1 MTRTAPAPIPA
12 PAAPALPLLVVCLAS
27 FSSLAAM
34 RACDPLLPVLA
45 DEFGTTTGAAAQ
57 TISAF
62 TLAYG
67 LTQFLYGPVSDRL
80 GRTRVMAFACLAC
93 ALANLAVAA
102 AQGLGAATAARVL
115 AGAASGGIVPI
126 SLALIGDAV
135 AYERRQETL
144 ARLMLA
150 TNLGMMSGQ
159 WLGGMLADAVGWRA
173 VFVCLSV
180 AFAAVSV
187 PLFADARRRRA
198 ASVAAPAPAP
208 APGGVLA
215 GFAEVLRDPWARW
228 ILVITLLE
236 GALVFSSMA
245 FVPSFLHDT
254 YGLSPGQAG
263 AVMALYA
270 GAGLVY
276 TPLARPIIRRL
287 GERGQA
293 LAGAFTIALGTTLL
307 AASTSWGWAVPGCFL
322 TGLGFFMLHSTLQ
335 THATQMAPTRR
346 ATGVSLFVV
355 CLFTG
360 QAGGVALAAHAV
372 DLASARWVF
381 ALTALALPLVG
392 LAFRH
397 GLATRAPRH
406 GG

>member
-1 MTRTAPAPIPA
+1 LTRPE
-12 PAAPALPLLVVCLAS
+12 PAAPPALPLLVVCLAS
-27 FSSLAAM
+27 FSSLASM
-34 RACDPLLPVLA
+34 RACDPLLPMLA

-57 TISAF
+57 TIAAF

-67 LTQFLYGPVSDRL
+67 VTQFLYGPLSDRL

-102 AQGLGAATAARVL
+102 AHSLGAATAARVL

-150 TNLGMMSGQ
+150 TNLGMMAGQ

-173 VFVCLSV
+173 VFVVLS
-180 AFAAVSV
+180 AGFAAVSL
-187 PLFADARRRRA
+187 PLFGDARRRRA
-198 ASVAAPAPAP
+198 AALQAPATAHP
-208 APGGVLA
+208 PGGALA
-215 GFAEVLRDPWARW
+215 GFAAVLQDRWARW

-254 YGLSPGQAG
+254 FGLSPGQAG

-276 TPLARPIIRRL
+276 TPLARHVIRLL

-293 LAGAFTIALGTTLL
+293 LVGACTIAVGTALL
-307 AASTSWGWAVPGCFL
+307 AASPAWGWAVPACLL

-335 THATQMAPTRR
+335 THATQMAPERR

-360 QAGGVALAAHAV
+360 QAAGVALAALAV
-372 DLASARWVF
+372 DHASPRWVF
-381 ALTALALPLVG
+381 ALTALAMPLIG

-397 GLATRAPRH
+397 GLATRAPKH
-406 GG
+406 GA